1 MCMTVL
7 GQAQGIPYRIQFV
20 DKGPV
25 AFVPGSPLYDSVLR
39 TFSPR
44 ALARRAMIGTTPL
57 LDSLDAPIYAPYVD
71 AVRNASDR
79 IVLSLPWFNTIV
91 VECGPDDSSSI
102 AQLPCVS
109 SITPVSRR
117 AYVANAELDCSPP
130 EYGDEDLPHEVLQTS
145 ALHNGGVYG
154 SDVLIG
160 VIDTGFRWREMS
172 SLSNHLDV
180 LGEIDLIQGDTNT
193 ANDSLDPSSQ
203 ERHGSS
209 VLSVLAGWEQDSLIG
224 IAPFASFLLA
234 KTEDMRYEHRIE
246 EEAYASVVMILE
258 RRGVDIVSSSLGYRI
273 FDEGQDSTRYDDLDG
288 STTWAARAINIAA
301 MRGVFCVT
309 SAGNDGPSGRTI
321 ITPADADSVVTIG
334 ALAQDGVSPWT
345 KSSWGPTADGRQKP
359 EFSAPG
365 VGIRCQESDNTYSR
379 PSGTSIAAPIF
390 AGGVALLRQ
399 LYPTLPPWTL
409 REALRQSSQRGA
421 LPDTVAGFGAPD
433 VTRAAQ
439 LLGPGIGLPVISTID
454 SKRSVF
460 VCIYTNRTVS
470 AQMIVRDPITG
481 TTSTST
487 GLRIESPWYV
497 FPLEAQQLFRDRMD
511 ARIIVTPTSGGSPV
525 SYPRDTSWFAL
536 PANQLIVPC
545 GVRMPGSVTSVDVA
559 QTTTLFQIADNP
571 VDAGTKC
578 IDIVGSIDE
587 FASALIVHTVTGVV
601 EHTNH
606 ERHGADRVQLCVAQ
620 PLARGGYLIVLRDSL
635 QTRTLPLVVR

>member
-1 MCMTVL
+1 MTVL

-20 DKGPV
+20 DKGPT
-25 AFVPGSPLYDSVLR
+25 AFTPGSAMYDAVLR
-39 TFSPR
+39 EFSPR
-44 ALARRAMIGTTPL
+44 ALARRAAVGATPL
-57 LDSLDAPIYAPYVD
+57 LDSTDAPIYAPYVD
-71 AVRNASDR
+71 ALRQSSDR
-79 IVLSLPWFNTIV
+79 ILLTMPWFNALIL
-91 VECGPDDSSSI
+91 ECGPDDSASI
-102 AQLPCVS
+102 ALLPFVAAV
-109 SITPVSRR
+109 TPVSRR
-117 AYVANAELDCSPP
+117 AYVTNAELDCAPP
-130 EYGDEDLPHEVLQTS
+130 TYGDEDLPHEVLQTS

-160 VIDTGFRWREMS
+160 VIDTGFRWKEMS
-172 SLSNHLDV
+172 SLTNHLNV

-193 ANDSLDPSSQ
+193 ANDSLDPGSQ

-246 EEAYASVVMILE
+246 EEAYASAVMILE
-258 RRGVDIVSSSLGYRI
+258 RRGVDIITSSLGYRT
-273 FDEGQDSTRYDDLDG
+273 FDEGQDSTRYEDLNG
-288 STTWAARAINIAA
+288 STTWAARAINYAA
-301 MRGVFCVT
+301 TRGVICVT

-321 ITPADADSVVTIG
+321 ITPADADSVITIG
-334 ALAQDGVSPWT
+334 ALAQDGTSPWM

-365 VGIRCQESDNTYSR
+365 VRIRCQEADNSYSR

-390 AGGVALLRQ
+390 SGGIALLRQ
-399 LYPTLPPWTL
+399 LYPTLPAWTL
-409 REALRQSSQRGA
+409 RDALRQSAQRSTQQ
-421 LPDTVAGFGAPD
+421 DTVAGYGAPD

-439 LLGPGIGLPVISTID
+439 ILGPGIGLPVISTID

-460 VCIYTNRTVS
+460 VCIYSDRPVS
-470 AQMIVRDPITG
+470 AQLVVRDPITG
-481 TTSTST
+481 TRSTST

-511 ARIIVTPTSGGSPV
+511 ARIIVTPSSGGNEV

-536 PANQLIVPC
+536 PSNQLIVPC

-559 QTTTLFQIADNP
+559 QTSTLIQIADHP
-571 VDAGTKC
+571 IDAGAHC
-578 IDIVGSIDE
+578 VDIVGSTHDIV
-587 FASALIVHTVTGVV
+587 SAMIVHTVSGVV
-601 EHTNH
+601 QRADHTH
-606 ERHGADRVQLCVAQ
+606 LGAERVQLCLSQ
-620 PLARGGYLIVLRDSL
+620 PLARGGYLLVLRDSL
-635 QTRTLPLVVR
+635 HTRTLPMVVR